1 VLAVI
6 TLLQLITSSIILQ
19 ESPKYLISKGSFM
32 LARVVLRKIAAVN
45 GKNIE
50 IATFEQEGMFD
61 PTKSK
66 LRKVPISILM
76 NDSETI

>member
-1 VLAVI
+1 
-6 TLLQLITSSIILQ
+6 
-19 ESPKYLISKGSFM
+19 M